1 MTKVIKHNQ
10 SYEKKRNEVV
20 NYINSYE
27 ALNVNKCVLKITLN
41 VENNIYSSII
51 TKFVLKMQIILLS
64 RKIKYRNI
72 IEQMRLK
79 WRFLNIKSGQLKI
92 Q

>member
-1 MTKVIKHNQ
+1 MK
-10 SYEKKRNEVV
+10 KKRNEVV
-20 NYINSYE
+20 KCINSYK

-41 VENNIYSSII
+41 AENNSYSSIV

-79 WRFLNIKSGQLKI
+79 CHFFVRV
-92 Q
+92 

>member
-1 MTKVIKHNQ
+1 MK
-10 SYEKKRNEVV
+10 KKRNEVV
-20 NYINSYE
+20 KYINSYE
-27 ALNVNKCVLKITLN
+27 ALKVHKCVLKITLN

-51 TKFVLKMQIILLS
+51 TKFVLKMQIVLLS
-64 RKIKYRNI
+64 SKIKYRNI

-79 WRFLNIKSGQLKI
+79 CHFLSMKSGQLKI